1 MRSKKANKAIK
12 KNNIILYSIIIL
24 TTIIMLTIGY
34 SAFSVEFR
42 ITNTVASIRAK
53 KVVRIN
59 GVSSSSGYVS
69 DLDYSHKS
77 IINNV
82 NLAPGQ
88 SITYSVT
95 ITNLGNVPVAVSNV
109 SFTNGNTPINT
120 LSSNIDST
128 HYEKICD
135 NGVCTGPV
143 TKAIDITITNNG
155 SETINS
161 RLDAS
166 LTFTE
171 VYTITYEGNKLGEA
185 LAGSTFTYGFTSN
198 YPNGMSRTS
207 GESGTY
213 SYENHI
219 LTVNNVGSD
228 LTFVNKYTVTF
239 DGSEQGYVTHG
250 ETYSYEFTSMWPKSV
265 TCTGTYDNITYPDN
279 ILTTSNTT
287 LSLTNVQSN
296 IDCVGTYGKIFISS
310 ITYSDSVNATDNTP
324 PVANGME
331 ADFDITFKRADDA
344 TTNDFYII
352 YDVTVVN
359 EYYNNYIFNGFDF
372 DPEITA
378 NSDEDIAYI
387 EPSLIGITQ
396 GEVIPAR
403 TTKSFQVKL
412 TLIANNP
419 NGTYGA
425 SGSGGA
431 ETTEPTV
438 ETGTLT
444 ATISPNS
451 GNLQSPNTSVSF
463 SVTVNNT
470 YESAKTYS
478 LVSSSSN
485 FVIVDN
491 NDSSISKTIAGSGTD
506 TYTVY
511 VKTSSGAMFKDD
523 SATTNIFLV
532 SDGMANYNVGT
543 LTFDVDVSAG
553 VDTTPPTVSNAT
565 LEMVYEGSNSYPT
578 VGSLRASWSGQDN
591 QGGSGVANYT
601 VKLYN
606 SSNTL
611 AKSETVGSTFNT
623 ATFTDL
629 ADGTYY
635 VVIYAEDNYH
645 NSGASYES
653 QADTSPYAAKSSSNS
668 YKWRFTV
675 DTSGL
680 SQLKCASTTAY
691 LNQNYTCTM
700 SATGSTMNGDRVPD
714 SMTSVYLGTTQLGTN
729 SSATS
734 YYTYT
739 KNSNTKATLV
749 IYNVTATPKLT
760 ATASSSTCLVE
771 GTKIKL
777 YDGTY
782 KNVEDIK
789 YSDLLSVW
797 SYDTGSLTYEYP
809 IWIEKNYGSNSY
821 QKTTFSDGTILKTV
835 GLHQVFSLDD
845 NKFVNIYDENGYI
858 KVGTRVAKEV
868 AGKIVPIKVTKVET
882 INEKVNYYYVASSIY
897 YNIISEDIITT
908 SDQIVPGVTLSNMYG
923 FDENIKWPSIR
934 NEIISKEGALYN
946 YKDLTIMPYYLY
958 YGSRGNETKL
968 FVNLGYATTPEL
980 IKYLLETQLNQDK
993 AVPPITDKE
1002 GNRLWMI
1009 TTSDDN
1015 IKNYKKYLH
1024 KEGYVYT
1031 LKEPKSVQNK
1041 EFVGWFNTESYDYTL
1056 KKPTSVKNKEF
1067 VGWFNTVD
1075 GKMYNVGEKYKLIH
1089 GTHFIAI
1096 YK

>member
-12 KNNIILYSIIIL
+12 KNSIILYSIIIL
-24 TTIIMLTIGY
+24 TTIIMLTVGY

-88 SITYSVT
+88 SITYSVD

-109 SFTNGNTPINT
+109 SFTNGSTAINT
-120 LSSNIDST
+120 LSSNIDNT

-135 NGVCTGPV
+135 NDVCTGPI
-143 TKAIDITITNNG
+143 TKTIDITITNNG

-171 VYTITYEGNKLGEA
+171 VYTITYEGTKLGEA
-185 LAGSTFTYGFTSN
+185 LAGSTFTYEFTSN
-198 YPNGMSRTS
+198 YPNGISKIS

-213 SYENHI
+213 SYGNHI

-228 LTFVNKYTVTF
+228 LTFVNKHTVTF
-239 DGSEQGYVTHG
+239 NGSNQGYVTHG
-250 ETYSYEFTSMWPKSV
+250 ETYSYEFTSMWPKSI
-265 TCTGTYDNITYPDN
+265 TCTGTYDNMTYPDN

-287 LSLTNVQSN
+287 LSLTNVGSN
-296 IDCVGTYGKIFISS
+296 IDCVGTYGEIFISS

-331 ADFDITFKRADDA
+331 ADFNITFKRADDA

-352 YDVTVVN
+352 YDVTLIN
-359 EYYNNYIFNGFDF
+359 EYYNDYIFNGFDF
-372 DPEITA
+372 DPEITS

-387 EPSLIGITQ
+387 EPSLIGINQ
-396 GEVIPAR
+396 GTVIPAR
-403 TTKSFQVKL
+403 TAKSFQVKL

-438 ETGTLT
+438 EEGTLT
-444 ATISPNS
+444 ATISPNN
-451 GNLQSPNTSVSF
+451 GNLQSPETSVAF

-470 YESAKTYS
+470 YESAKTYN
-478 LVSSSSN
+478 LVLSSSN
-485 FVIVDN
+485 FQFVDTN
-491 NDSSISKTIAGSGTD
+491 SNSISKTIAASSED
-506 TYTVY
+506 SYTVY
-511 VKTSSGAMFKDD
+511 VKTSSGAMFNDS
-523 SATTNIFLV
+523 SATTNVFLV
-532 SDGMANYNVGT
+532 SDGMANYNVGA

-553 VDTTPPTVSNAT
+553 VDTTPPTVSNAK
-565 LEMVYEGSNSYPT
+565 LEMVYAGSNTYPT
-578 VGSLRASWSGQDN
+578 VGSLKASWTGQDN

-601 VKLYN
+601 AKLYN
-606 SSNTL
+606 SSNELKGTQ
-611 AKSETVGSTFNT
+611 TVGSSFSE

-629 ADGTYY
+629 ADDTYY
-635 VVIYAEDNYH
+635 VVVYAEDNYH

-653 QADTSPYAAKSSSNS
+653 ENNSPYVSKSSSTP

-714 SMTSVYLGTTQLGTN
+714 SMTSVYLGTTKLGTN

-739 KNSNTKATLV
+739 KNSNTQATLV

-809 IWIEKNYGSNSY
+809 LWIEKNYGSNSY

-858 KVGTRVAKEV
+858 KVGTTVAKEV
-868 AGKIVPIKVTKVET
+868 DGKIVPIKVTKVET

-946 YKDLTIMPYYLY
+946 YKDLDIMPYYLY
-958 YGSRGNETKL
+958 CGSRGNETKL

-1041 EFVGWFNTESYDYTL
+1041 EFVGWHNTESSVYTL
-1056 KKPTSVKNKEF
+1056 KEPTSVQNKEF